1 MKLLKNTLI
10 VLMALVMLCA
20 CGGGS
25 NSQTADLPEPDV
37 AQLAADM
44 FAAVELE
51 DELMSIETDV
61 IGNLYEYDS
70 ECIAAAAV
78 YTSSTMSTPEEIAV
92 FKAADEESVEY
103 VEEMIKLRLQNQTF
117 SYEDYAPLEMPK
129 LEKAQTVTRGLYTAL
144 IVCADPAPA
153 AEVFENAFA

>member
-20 CGGGS
+20 CGGGA
-25 NSQTADLPEPDV
+25 SQPADLPEPDV
-37 AQLAADM
+37 AQLAEDM

-51 DELMSIETDV
+51 DELMSIGTDI
-61 IGNLYEYDS
+61 IGNLYEYDEES
-70 ECIAAAAV
+70 IAAAAV

-92 FKAADEESVEY
+92 FKAVDAESVEY
-103 VEEMIKLRLQNQTF
+103 VEEMIKLRLQNQNF
-117 SYEDYAPLEMPK
+117 AYEDYAPLEMPK
-129 LEKAQTVTRGLYTAL
+129 LENAKTVTKGLYTAL

-153 AEVFENAFA
+153 VEVFEKAFA